1 VIISGRKLR
10 PQVNKPLNQNKMKVT
25 IEFDN
30 EQEAIQAL
38 TTRAWYDVAWSLDQ
52 VLRGIVK
59 YGYIENRK
67 ATEREMEVYEKCREM
82 LREAMSENN
91 LTFNL

>member
-1 VIISGRKLR
+1 
-10 PQVNKPLNQNKMKVT
+10 MKVT

-38 TTRAWYDVAWSLDQ
+38 NAGAWYNAAWSLDQ
-52 VLRGIVK
+52 ELRGIVK
-59 YGYIENRK
+59 YGGYIGNREV
-67 ATEREMEVYEKCREM
+67 TECEMEVYEKCREM
-82 LREAMSENN
+82 LQEAMSENN

>member
-1 VIISGRKLR
+1 
-10 PQVNKPLNQNKMKVT
+10 MKVT

-38 TTRAWYDVAWSLDQ
+38 NAGSWYNAAWSLDQ
-52 VLRGIVK
+52 ELRGIVK
-59 YGYIENRK
+59 YGGYIGNREV
-67 ATEREMEVYEKCREM
+67 TECEMEVYEKCREM

>member
-1 VIISGRKLR
+1 
-10 PQVNKPLNQNKMKVT
+10 MKIT

-38 TTRAWYDVAWSLDQ
+38 NAGAWYNAAWSLDQ
-52 VLRGIVK
+52 ELRGIVK
-59 YGYIENRK
+59 YGGYIGNREV
-67 ATEREMEVYEKCREM
+67 TECEMEVYEKCREM

>member
-1 VIISGRKLR
+1 
-10 PQVNKPLNQNKMKVT
+10 MKVT

-38 TTRAWYDVAWSLDQ
+38 NAGAWYNAAWSLDQ
-52 VLRGIVK
+52 ELRGIVK
-59 YGYIENRK
+59 YGGYIGNREV
-67 ATEREMEVYEKCREM
+67 TECEMEVYEKCREM